1 LLPKAFQRLQTTMN
15 LSLDRSAHHAC
26 TRGLDTRPD
35 ARPPHEQQIV
45 LVNADEVR
53 AMAPRLWET

>member
-1 LLPKAFQRLQTTMN
+1 LI
-15 LSLDRSAHHAC
+15 S
-26 TRGLDTRPD
+26 TRPD

-53 AMAPRLWET
+53 ALAPRLWET